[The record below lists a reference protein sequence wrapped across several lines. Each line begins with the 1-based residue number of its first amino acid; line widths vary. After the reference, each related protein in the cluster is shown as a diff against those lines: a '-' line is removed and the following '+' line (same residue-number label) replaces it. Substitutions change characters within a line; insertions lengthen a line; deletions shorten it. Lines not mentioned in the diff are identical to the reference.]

1 VIAFNRTHLG
11 STARRTYCVKEFNV
25 GLVVISPLSRK
36 VIFVVDSFYRTY
48 RFTSTTVNTLVWVDV
63 KHAVTFVDAVNRALS
78 NACFVFDINTR

>member
-36 VIFVVDSFYRTY
+36 VIFVVDSFYRTDWL
-48 RFTSTTVNTLVWVDV
+48 TCTTVNALIRVNV
-63 KHAVTFVDAVNRALS
+63 KHAVTFIDAVNWALS
-78 NACFVFDINTR
+78 NTCFVFDINTR